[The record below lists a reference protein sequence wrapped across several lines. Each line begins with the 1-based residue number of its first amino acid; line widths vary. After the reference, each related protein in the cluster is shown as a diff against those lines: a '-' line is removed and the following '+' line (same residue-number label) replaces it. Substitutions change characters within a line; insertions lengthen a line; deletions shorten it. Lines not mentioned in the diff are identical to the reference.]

1 MMQPFPR
8 KFYYEEQSFM
18 CSHYLIELGKDNKL
32 RLQETSPGMS
42 PLIESSGFF
51 SSPTPKQ
58 WQEFEQKFYS
68 LDLEAMAANEP
79 VCDGTWLEIWI
90 TFRKRV
96 KLSIHLGDDEK
107 LRPLHL
113 ALNPL
118 TKCEEYPRGL
128 FPENKTEINRRLK
141 GFSGRN

>member
-1 MMQPFPR
+1 MVQPFPR

-18 CSHYLIELGKDNKL
+18 SSHYLIELGKDNKL
-32 RLQETSPGMS
+32 HLQETSPDMP
-42 PLIESSGFF
+42 PLIEALGI
-51 SSPTPKQ
+51 SSPSPKQ
-58 WQEFEQKFYS
+58 WQEFEQKFY
-68 LDLEAMAANEP
+68 LLNLEAMNEP

-96 KLSIHLGDDEK
+96 KLSIELGDYEK

-118 TKCEEYPRGL
+118 TKCKEYPRGL
-128 FPENKTEINRRLK
+128 F
-141 GFSGRN
+141 F

>member
-1 MMQPFPR
+1 MP
-8 KFYYEEQSFM
+8 
-18 CSHYLIELGKDNKL
+18 
-32 RLQETSPGMS
+32 
-42 PLIESSGFF
+42 PLIEALGI
-51 SSPTPKQ
+51 SSPSPKQ

-68 LDLEAMAANEP
+68 LNLEAMNEP

-96 KLSIHLGDDEK
+96 KLSIELGDYEK

-128 FPENKTEINRRLK
+128 F
-141 GFSGRN
+141 F

>member
-1 MMQPFPR
+1 MAQPFPR
-8 KFYYEEQSFM
+8 KFYYEEHSFM
-18 CSHYLIELGKDNKL
+18 SSHYLIELRKDNKL
-32 RLQETSPGMS
+32 HFQETSIGML
-42 PLIESSGFF
+42 PLTEALGI
-51 SSPTPKQ
+51 SSPSPKQ

-68 LDLEAMAANEP
+68 LNLEAMNEC

-96 KLSIHLGDDEK
+96 KLSIHLGDYEK

-128 FPENKTEINRRLK
+128 F
-141 GFSGRN
+141 F

>member
-1 MMQPFPR
+1 MAQPFPR
-8 KFYYEEQSFM
+8 KFYYEEHSFM
-18 CSHYLIELGKDNKL
+18 SSHLLIELGKDNKL
-32 RLQETSPGMS
+32 HFHETLIGMP
-42 PLIESSGFF
+42 PLTEALGI
-51 SSPTPKQ
+51 SSPSPKQ

-68 LDLEAMAANEP
+68 LNLEAMNEC

-96 KLSIHLGDDEK
+96 KLSIHLGDYEK

-128 FPENKTEINRRLK
+128 FP
-141 GFSGRN
+141 